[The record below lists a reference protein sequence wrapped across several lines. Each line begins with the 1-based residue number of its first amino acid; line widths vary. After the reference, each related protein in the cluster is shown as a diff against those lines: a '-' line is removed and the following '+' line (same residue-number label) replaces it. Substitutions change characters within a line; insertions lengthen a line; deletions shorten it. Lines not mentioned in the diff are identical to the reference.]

1 MGTAAAAML
10 LAATVIVVLGCAG
23 AWLVLR
29 RPARRL
35 ERRRRD
41 EALAA
46 AARSTPAPRVSPYG
60 AAPVQSPARAPATVT
75 ATDPCAPGLSDAERV
90 DAMRR
95 LLLQGPAT
103 ADERAPTS
111 VAQMLAADQG
121 PLSTTPMAWN
131 HTLPLD
137 EAEVIDRRR
146 PSGRPR
152 VREGDHEHV
161 ALD

>member
-1 MGTAAAAML
+1 MGPAAPALL

-35 ERRRRD
+35 ERRRRE

-46 AARSTPAPRVSPYG
+46 AARTTPAPRMSPYG
-60 AAPVQSPARAPATVT
+60 GPPKAAPAPIPAPDPAP
-75 ATDPCAPGLSDAERV
+75 DPCAPGLSDAERV

-95 LLLQGPAT
+95 LLLQGQGGPA
-103 ADERAPTS
+103 RS
-111 VAQMLAADQG
+111 VAELLAEDSG
-121 PLSTTPMAWN
+121 RLSTTPMAWN
-131 HTLPLD
+131 PTLPPD
-137 EAEVIDRRR
+137 EAEVVDRRR
-146 PSGRPR
+146 PGGRPR

-161 ALD
+161 TLD